1 MPPSQKFPPFP
12 QNPSISPRSSAAPLL
27 PVDQPVDQ
35 CAEGE
40 DIEDTTGG
48 DSKKEKRRFLGLTR
62 NPEDK
67 VPASMDVKA
76 GGLLPQTQA
85 MINAMKPDT
94 KTRPQAI
101 PLSPS
106 RHPYPSSLAASPSRL
121 RSSSPRLVSPASSE
135 IFERNVQE
143 PVPMSTLQG
152 EDTPAHIP
160 THVMTED
167 HIPPAL
173 EATANAITSG
183 TLNADEVEIVTSSSH
198 QPAAEKVLEA
208 SASHVDLTQLQP
220 PSLKHADS
228 ASSDMASSMHQ
239 LPTHLEDDGA
249 SNYGQLDPNDVRR
262 LSFISF
268 ADVVHGEH
276 QHQAAS
282 SMSDISSRDGLHIT
296 GLSSGGLPSVQER
309 AASPFR
315 SPRSPISMSG
325 GVTTPP
331 GMSFDSAPEQSPPRS
346 NVGLS
351 GSSLGQHG
359 ELTIETMRQAVRKTA
374 SGDLSGVRSPTL
386 LSEEALARET
396 RSRTNA

>member
-27 PVDQPVDQ
+27 PVDRSVEQS
-35 CAEGE
+35 AEGE
-40 DIEDTTGG
+40 DIDDTTGA
-48 DSKKEKRRFLGLTR
+48 DNKKEKRRFLGLIR
-62 NPEDK
+62 NSEDK
-67 VPASMDVKA
+67 APASMDAKA

-85 MINAMKPDT
+85 IVNAMKPDT

-220 PSLKHADS
+220 PSLKHAD
-228 ASSDMASSMHQ
+228 SDMASSMHQ